1 MNMNMQLNNIKL
13 QMKNMESQFDNIMMM
28 QNMGMINLK
37 TQIQNM
43 GIQLINMGIQMM
55 NIGISFPSM
64 GMEDFN
70 IKNEIR
76 NLDIQL
82 LNIEKQMNNNNFG
95 MGMNNNFGMG
105 INNNFGMGMNN
116 NFFNVIFK
124 TTQGKKT
131 NLSIGKETTIR
142 EMLKQYFREIN
153 KPELMNNKYIDFI
166 YNAMKLS
173 SNDQNNVESLFK
185 INIYPQILVNDP
197 RCLIGP

>member
-1 MNMNMQLNNIKL
+1 MNMNMQLINIKL

-55 NIGISFPSM
+55 NIGISIPSM
-64 GMEDFN
+64 EMEDFN

-82 LNIEKQMNNNNFG
+82 LNIEKQMN
-95 MGMNNNFGMG
+95 
-105 INNNFGMGMNN
+105 NNNFGMGMNN

>member
-1 MNMNMQLNNIKL
+1 MNMNMQLNNLKL

-28 QNMGMINLK
+28 QNMGMTNLK

-95 MGMNNNFGMG
+95 IGMNNNFGMK
-105 INNNFGMGMNN
+105 MNN

-124 TTQGKKT
+124 TIQGKKT

-153 KPELMNNKYIDFI
+153 KPELMNNKDIAFL
-166 YNAMKLS
+166 YNARILNS
-173 SNDQNNVESLFK
+173 DDQNNVESLFK
-185 INIYPQILVNDP
+185 NNINPQILINDVKY
-197 RCLIGP
+197 LIGL